1 MRIFKLFDS
10 SGDGYISTR
19 EMQKISKA
27 FGEEASLDEAEEMV
41 EMADADC
48 DGKVSFDEFKALMKE
63 GRYVLLSAVQVKLN
77 IKLLWQTIQ
86 VRTRTP
92 NLPSKELPGVLLIP
106 LSIHPYAI
114 FVYSK
119 ASRYADFGSRK
130 KPCSSKPC
138 FVRFIPMY

>member
-1 MRIFKLFDS
+1 MNDDQLTRIFKLFDC

-63 GRYVLLSAVQVKLN
+63 VDGDVPTMFFFHNFLQTFQKSAQIYLFFF
-77 IKLLWQTIQ
+77 
-86 VRTRTP
+86 
-92 NLPSKELPGVLLIP
+92 
-106 LSIHPYAI
+106 H
-114 FVYSK
+114 
-119 ASRYADFGSRK
+119 DFTTD
-130 KPCSSKPC
+130 
-138 FVRFIPMY
+138 